1 MLDVSESELYVINLT
16 NIVDVS
22 FAIFAIMKWDYT
34 AWAAFATGE
43 AIHTKIC
50 AKARLCTPTC
60 NTDESSHKS

>member
-43 AIHTKIC
+43 A
-50 AKARLCTPTC
+50 
-60 NTDESSHKS
+60 